1 MLESEELSALIAD
14 IYDAALDAALWPRA
28 LEGTRDF
35 VRGCAANFY
44 WQDISTESAGVFY
57 CAGIDPAYLQIYFEK
72 YAKMNPLYPAAAFI
86 EPGEVFNSSDVVPAS
101 EFVQTR
107 FYHEWMRPQGMV
119 DSVCANLEKSVVSV
133 AALAVI
139 RGEQDGLV
147 DDEAR
152 RRMRLI
158 VPHMLRAASIGHLIG
173 REQMEKA
180 ALADTLGRIAAA
192 VFLVDASGRVTF
204 VNEPGQTMVVQ
215 GKLLRIGHGRL
226 AAVHPHAS
234 RMLLDAFAA
243 AGRSDPAFGA
253 HGVAVSL
260 TPAQDER
267 WLAHVLPLTSGA
279 RQQAG
284 GAHSAAAAV
293 FVRKAALDIPS
304 PLETLTRLYKL
315 TGSEVRVLHAVVE
328 TGGVPEIAA
337 ALGILESTVRTH
349 LKSLFDKTGT
359 HRQADLVKLVATHA
373 GPFHR

>member
-1 MLESEELSALIAD
+1 MLESELLSALVAD
-14 IYDAALDAALWPRA
+14 IYDAALDPALWPRA

-44 WQDISTESAGVFY
+44 WQDVSTESAGVFH
-57 CAGIDPAYLQIYFEK
+57 CAGIDPAYLQSYFER
-72 YAKMNPLYPAAAFI
+72 YAKMNSLYPAAAFI
-86 EPGEVFNSSDVVPAS
+86 EPSKVFNTFDVVPRS

-107 FYHEWMRPQGMV
+107 FYHEWMLPQGMV
-119 DSVCANLEKSVVSV
+119 DTVATNLEKSVTSV

-139 RGEQDGLV
+139 RGKRDGLV

-173 REQMEKA
+173 KHQMEKA

-192 VFLVDASGRVTF
+192 VFLVDATGCIAF
-204 VNEPGQTMVVQ
+204 ANEPGQAMLAK
-215 GKLLRIGHGRL
+215 GKLLRDGRGRL
-226 AAVHPHAS
+226 AAVEPQAN
-234 RMLLDAFAA
+234 RTLQDAFAA
-243 AGRSDPAFGA
+243 AGRGDPTFEVR
-253 HGVAVSL
+253 GVAISL

-284 GAHSAAAAV
+284 AAHSAAAAV

-315 TGSEVRVLHAVVE
+315 TGSEVRVLQAVVE
-328 TGGVPEIAA
+328 TGGVPEIAV
-337 ALGILESTVRTH
+337 ALGVSESTVRTH
-349 LKSLFDKTGT
+349 LKNLFDKTGT

-373 GPFHR
+373 SPFHA

>member
-57 CAGIDPAYLQIYFEK
+57 CAGIDPAYLQLYFEK

-139 RGEQDGLV
+139 RGQQNGLV
-147 DDEAR
+147 DEEAR

-158 VPHMLRAASIGHLIG
+158 VPHMLRAPRSGTIG

-180 ALADTLGRIAAA
+180 ALPTRSAGSPPQCFWLMRADASYLSMSPVRPWSPRASCFALDTAGLPPCTRTRAGCSSMPSRPPAAA
-192 VFLVDASGRVTF
+192 IR
-204 VNEPGQTMVVQ
+204 
-215 GKLLRIGHGRL
+215 
-226 AAVHPHAS
+226 
-234 RMLLDAFAA
+234 
-243 AGRSDPAFGA
+243 RS
-253 HGVAVSL
+253 
-260 TPAQDER
+260 
-267 WLAHVLPLTSGA
+267 
-279 RQQAG
+279 
-284 GAHSAAAAV
+284 
-293 FVRKAALDIPS
+293 
-304 PLETLTRLYKL
+304 
-315 TGSEVRVLHAVVE
+315 
-328 TGGVPEIAA
+328 
-337 ALGILESTVRTH
+337 VRTAW
-349 LKSLFDKTGT
+349 
-359 HRQADLVKLVATHA
+359 RC
-373 GPFHR
+373 R